1 MTPVQR
7 HAELCRLIAK
17 HDHLY
22 YTQNA
27 PAISDREYG
36 ALFAELKQIE
46 RAHPELVTSD
56 SPTQRIG
63 ERPREFAVK
72 VEHAHPMY
80 SLDNTYGED
89 ELREFDRRVREGL
102 GDESFAY
109 VVEPKIDGASLELIY
124 KTGKLTCGATRGDG
138 RVGEDVTDNV
148 RTMRS
153 VPLTIADSRTF
164 TLRGE
169 VVLFRKD
176 LDAINVRRAEAGE
189 EPFANPRNAAA
200 GSMRMLDPRETA
212 LRPLR
217 VFCYD
222 LVERY
227 YATHHEGLEALAALG
242 LPTHGLQRVCA
253 DIDAVLGYIAEFDAR
268 RRTLPYETDGVVVK
282 VDRLDQRERL
292 GFTSRFPR
300 WAIAYKYEAER
311 AITQVLSIYCDVG
324 RTGALTPVAQLTPV
338 ALSGT
343 TVARASLHNIDYVR
357 EKDVRVG
364 DSVKIEKAGEIIP
377 QVIEVV
383 ATEGAQRAEP
393 WQPPAECPVCK
404 TPVKRAEDEAALRC
418 PNQRCPGRVK
428 AGIFYFTR
436 RSAMDVD
443 RLGRSLIDQLV
454 DSGMLRD
461 VADLFALPHRRAQLL
476 ELERMADKSADN
488 VLESIEGAKR
498 GRTLSRLLTGLG
510 IPLVGVVAAR
520 VVAERY
526 RTLPRLL
533 EVAPEQLREELG
545 GSRGIG
551 PKIADSVARYFAE
564 EDNRSVLRKLLELG
578 VEVEEPAPVVGS
590 GPLAGASFC
599 VTGTL
604 SRPREE
610 IHAAIRAAGGEIHAS
625 VGKGTTYLVAG
636 DKVGK
641 SKLTAAEKRGTKVI
655 DEAALERLIAGNT
668 EAAP

>member
-1 MTPVQR
+1 MTPAQR
-7 HAELCRLIAK
+7 HSELCRLIAK

-22 YTQNA
+22 YSQNT
-27 PAISDREYG
+27 PEISDREYD

-46 RAHPELVTSD
+46 RAHPELVTPD
-56 SPTQRIG
+56 SPSQRIG

-102 GDESFAY
+102 GEESFAY

-124 KTGKLTCGATRGDG
+124 KHGKLTCGATRGDG
-138 RVGEDVTDNV
+138 RIGEDVTDNV

-153 VPLTIADSRTF
+153 VPLTIGDKRAF

-176 LDAINVRRAEAGE
+176 LDAINARRAEAGE

-222 LVERY
+222 VVERY
-227 YATHHEGLEALAALG
+227 YATHHEGLAALAAFG
-242 LPTHGLQRVCA
+242 LPTHGLQRVCP
-253 DIDAVLGYIAEFDAR
+253 DIDAVLAYIHEFDAR

-311 AITQVLSIYCDVG
+311 AFTVVRAIECDLG
-324 RTGALTPVAQLTPV
+324 RTGALTPVATLDPV
-338 ALSGT
+338 RLSGT
-343 TVARASLHNIDYVR
+343 VVARASLHNIDYVR
-357 EKDVRVG
+357 DKDVRIG
-364 DSVKIEKAGEIIP
+364 DTVSIEKAGEIIP
-377 QVIEVV
+377 QVISVSLEARPEGTV
-383 ATEGAQRAEP
+383 A
-393 WQPPAECPVCK
+393 WQPPEKCPVCA

-461 VADLFALPHRRAQLL
+461 VADLFALPSRRAELL

-510 IPLVGVVAAR
+510 IPLVGMVAAR

-533 EVAPEQLREELG
+533 EIAPEQLREELG

-551 PKIADSVARYFAE
+551 PKIADSVARYFAD
-564 EDNRSVLRKLLELG
+564 EDNRAVLRKLLELG

-590 GPLAGASFC
+590 GPLAGSSFC

-604 SRPREE
+604 TRPREE
-610 IHAAIRAAGGEIHAS
+610 IHAAIRAAGGEVHAN

-655 DEAALERLIAGNT
+655 DEAALGRLLSG